1 MHIIK
6 NFQARRSD
14 LRSRRLQVLYSF
26 SEKNYKNRRETF
38 VMASFLS
45 ILCIS
50 RKEGSIASVFL
61 RILTLSVPTPQ
72 NG

>member
-6 NFQARRSD
+6 NFQARRSY
-14 LRSRRLQVLYSF
+14 LRSRHLQVLYSF
-26 SEKNYKNRRETF
+26 SQKNYKNRRETF

-50 RKEGSIASVFL
+50 RNEGSIASAFQ
-61 RILTLSVPTPQ
+61 RILTL
-72 NG
+72 

>member
-6 NFQARRSD
+6 SFQARRSY

-26 SEKNYKNRRETF
+26 SEKNHKNRRETF

-50 RKEGSIASVFL
+50 RNEGSIASAFL
-61 RILTLSVPTPQ
+61 KILTL
-72 NG
+72 

>member
-6 NFQARRSD
+6 SFQARRSY

-38 VMASFLS
+38 VMGSFLS

-50 RKEGSIASVFL
+50 RNEGSIASAFR
-61 RILTLSVPTPQ
+61 RILTL
-72 NG
+72 